1 MNTLPILAVIL
12 VVAVIALVSAVI
24 FLALVKGKGK
34 SSSSAY
40 PYQRSDAFLSKA
52 ERSFYGVLVQAV
64 GSKGLVFSKVR
75 VADVITPKK
84 GMNRS
89 DWQRA
94 FNAIS
99 AKHFDFLICD
109 PKDCS
114 VKAAVELDDSSHD
127 SAKRQK
133 RDTLLNG
140 ACVSAELP
148 LLRFKVARAYVLADI
163 QRQLAQTLAPFGEIE
178 PDGAVE
184 APAQPRSARPSVE
197 KAPPRAT
204 RPPKALEPPATP
216 PSPELPSQS
225 VDPPASSPPCPACGE
240 PMLRRKAK
248 SGSNA
253 GHEFLGCSTFPKC
266 RGVLKLNP

>member
-1 MNTLPILAVIL
+1 MNTLLLAVIL
-12 VVAVIALVSAVI
+12 VVIVIAIISI
-24 FLALVKGKGK
+24 MFFLALSKGQGK
-34 SSSSAY
+34 SSAY
-40 PYQRSDAFLSKA
+40 PYQRSDYFLSKA
-52 ERSFYGVLVQAV
+52 ERSFYGVLVQAI

-84 GMNRS
+84 GMDRS

-109 PKDCS
+109 PNDCS

-163 QRQLAQTLAPFGEIE
+163 QRQLEQTLAPLGKIE
-178 PDGAVE
+178 PDHAPVE
-184 APAQPRSARPSVE
+184 PPAQTRSARLDVE
-197 KAPPRAT
+197 KAPPRVSHSAKT
-204 RPPKALEPPATP
+204 REQPAKP
-216 PSPELPSQS
+216 PSQEPLSQP
-225 VDPPASSPPCPACGE
+225 VDQPASTPPPCPTCGA

-253 GHEFLGCSTFPKC
+253 GQDFWGCSTFPKC
-266 RGVLKLNP
+266 RGVLKPNP